1 MKIVFMGTPKFA
13 VPILEALNE
22 KYEIALVVT
31 QADKLVG
38 RKQTLEFSPVKEK
51 ALELGLNVFQPVKL
65 KDDYLTILSSDANV
79 LITAAYGQF
88 VPTKVLKKFDYCL
101 NVHGSLLPKRR
112 GGAPIQRSIIEGDK
126 ETGVTIMEMVKGM
139 DQGRMFSVA
148 KTDILDSDNSDTLFD
163 RLSIMGRDLLM
174 SSLDDILSGKN
185 KGVPQVEE
193 EATISPNIRPEEEEF
208 DFNDT
213 SRNIFNKI
221 RGLSHEPGAYFVV
234 NNTRVKV
241 YEAKIV
247 DTNSTSLAGTV
258 LETKKHL
265 IIKTNDSALE
275 LIRIKVEGK
284 KEMLAR
290 DFLNGQKLFIKDN
303 LISR

>member
-148 KTDILDSDNSDTLFD
+148 KTDILDSDNCDTLFD

-290 DFLNGQKLFIKDN
+290 DFLNGQKLFIEDN